1 MQLNSDQIDAGFCE
15 KFEGA
20 VANSPHKVFEKIA
33 SSPFFDNPMIGK
45 LFGGD
50 KLQAA
55 KAPKKEIAKEITK
68 DEF

>member
-1 MQLNSDQIDAGFCE
+1 MKLNPDQIDAAFCE

-20 VANSPHKVFEKIA
+20 VANSPQKIFEKIA
-33 SSPFFDNPMIGK
+33 SSPFFDKPIVGK

-50 KLQAA
+50 KLQAPA
-55 KAPKKEIAKEITK
+55 APKKEIAK

>member
-1 MQLNSDQIDAGFCE
+1 MKLNPDQIDAAFCE

-33 SSPFFDNPMIGK
+33 SNPFFDHPMIGK

-50 KLQAA
+50 KLQAP
-55 KAPKKEIAKEITK
+55 KAPKKEIAK

>member
-1 MQLNSDQIDAGFCE
+1 MKLDSEQIDAAFCE

-33 SSPFFDNPMIGK
+33 SNPFFDHPMISK

-55 KAPKKEIAKEITK
+55 KAPKKEIA
-68 DEF
+68 